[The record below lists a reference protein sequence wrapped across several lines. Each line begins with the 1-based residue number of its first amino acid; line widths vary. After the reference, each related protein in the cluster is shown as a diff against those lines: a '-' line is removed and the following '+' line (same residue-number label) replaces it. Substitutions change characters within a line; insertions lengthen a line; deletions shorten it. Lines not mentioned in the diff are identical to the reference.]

1 MRPALLINAVI
12 VSVFSLNTFELVM
25 PLTGGGPGRSTEVLA
40 LAAYN
45 AVFHE
50 FNLAQGSVLA
60 VLMLLLNLA
69 LTAVY
74 WLASRGLR

>member
-1 MRPALLINAVI
+1 
-12 VSVFSLNTFELVM
+12 M

-45 AVFHE
+45 MVFYD

-60 VLMLLLNLA
+60 VLMLLINLA
-69 LTAVY
+69 VATTC
-74 WLASRGLR
+74 WLLFRGLR